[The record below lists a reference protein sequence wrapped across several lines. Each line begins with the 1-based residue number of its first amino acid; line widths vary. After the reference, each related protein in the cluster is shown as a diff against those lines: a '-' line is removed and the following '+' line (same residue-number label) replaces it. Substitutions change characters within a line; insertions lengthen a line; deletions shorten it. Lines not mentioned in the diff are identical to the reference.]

1 MIDAS
6 FDPIERLGTIV
17 LRPNRSWTWRA
28 NRYLVYSLMTISG
41 LIGIGFTLRGLW
53 LVLPFT
59 CLEMTVLLGC
69 LYYCVRRTHQQEVLV
84 LSSDELIL
92 QTGHDR
98 LEHVYRYPR
107 FFTRFRVDAPTHP
120 WYSSRIRLE
129 SRGNRHDIGDFLTGE
144 EKRELVRHVRD
155 VIHRLESAPRA
166 VAVTPSLRN

>member
-1 MIDAS
+1 MIATT
-6 FDPIERLGTIV
+6 FDPIQGLGTIV

-28 NRYLVYSLMTISG
+28 NRYLVYSLMTVSS
-41 LIGIGFTLRGLW
+41 LIGLGFTVRGLW

-69 LYYCVRRTHQQEVLV
+69 LYYCVRRAHRQEVLL
-84 LSSDELIL
+84 LSRDELVL

-107 FFTRFRVDAPTHP
+107 FFSRFRVDAPRHP

-129 SRGNRHDIGDFLTGE
+129 SRDERHDIGDFLTGD
-144 EKRELVRHVRD
+144 EKRELVRCVRD
-155 VIHRLESAPRA
+155 LIHRLESAPRA
-166 VAVTPSLRN
+166 DATSPAQ